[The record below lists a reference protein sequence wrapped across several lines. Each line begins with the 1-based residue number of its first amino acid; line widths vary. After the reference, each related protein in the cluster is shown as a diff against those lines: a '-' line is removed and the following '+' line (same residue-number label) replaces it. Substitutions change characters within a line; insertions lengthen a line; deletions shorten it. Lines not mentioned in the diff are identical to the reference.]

1 MRHVRA
7 LNQELRSRRIYVTAV
22 CPGAVKTEFFN
33 RALTKKHLPA
43 YKKLV
48 MADPKKVIKK
58 AWKDN
63 EQNKEISVYGKAIKL
78 THLVTKILPHSLF
91 LQFIG
96 SLYIVIKSLT
106 LFLCIFTT
114 ELSVQNAYG

>member
-1 MRHVRA
+1 MVAMVAPPTKPVRKKA
-7 LNQELRSRRIYVTAV
+7 RRESSFVIVDLEVRETNFA
-22 CPGAVKTEFFN
+22 
-33 RALTKKHLPA
+33 
-43 YKKLV
+43 
-48 MADPKKVIKK
+48 VIKK

-96 SLYIVIKSLT
+96 RK
-106 LFLCIFTT
+106 
-114 ELSVQNAYG
+114 